1 MTSLSCHQSCVRID
15 YVGDNNHAVRIVL
28 PSKALAF
35 VNKMSEKHKSASP
48 GAIKVKNLWKTIST
62 EDKLDVV
69 SPFEKG

>member
-48 GAIKVKNLWKTIST
+48 GAIKVKNL
-62 EDKLDVV
+62 
-69 SPFEKG
+69 